1 MHVLGSSVLCN
12 FNIVAGEKNVVSPF
26 EQVAASAHHMALWE
40 PFWNNVDM
48 DLQVGLIY
56 ISCGVKISLLT
67 LAKSSW
73 CDSRL
78 SRMADMYEDSHST
91 GFQNGKIVTER
102 YVHRQCCW
110 SKLITGRRLEPKARR
125 VV

>member
-1 MHVLGSSVLCN
+1 M
-12 FNIVAGEKNVVSPF
+12 VSPF

-40 PFWNNVDM
+40 PFRNNVDM

-56 ISCGVKISLLT
+56 ISCGDKISLLT

-73 CDSRL
+73 RDSRL
-78 SRMADMYEDSHST
+78 SRKADMYEDSHST
-91 GFQNGKIVTER
+91 GFQNRKIVTER

>member
-40 PFWNNVDM
+40 PFRNNVDM

-56 ISCGVKISLLT
+56 ISCGDKISLLT

-73 CDSRL
+73 CDSGL
-78 SRMADMYEDSHST
+78 SRMADMYEDSHYT
-91 GFQNGKIVTER
+91 GFQNGKIITER

-110 SKLITGRRLEPKARR
+110 SKLNTGRRLEPKARR

>member
-1 MHVLGSSVLCN
+1 
-12 FNIVAGEKNVVSPF
+12 VVSPF
-26 EQVAASAHHMALWE
+26 EQVAASAHDMALWE
-40 PFWNNVDM
+40 PFRNNVDM

-56 ISCGVKISLLT
+56 ISCDVKISLLT
-67 LAKSSW
+67 QAKSSW
-73 CDSRL
+73 CDIRL

-110 SKLITGRRLEPKARR
+110 SKLIIGRRSEPKARR